1 MEAKKM
7 IVVLLV
13 LVLFGASHADSD
25 PYCEAVTT
33 VLDIQ
38 SAQELVGYDIEPLMF
53 VSPDTLKVVGKRSA
67 IDLAESNGWIFDIL
81 IEDLESYYSS
91 QMSGRDDFGDYY
103 TFAEAVEQ
111 MNLLHTTYPTLITEP
126 ESIGVSL
133 EGNILWAMKLSDNPG
148 IDEDEPEVLFTGVH
162 HAREPI
168 GCTLCLDFVELLAS
182 TYYSDPFSSF
192 LIDNREIWIIPVVNP
207 DGYLYNE
214 ATNPDGGGMWR
225 KNRRNNG
232 DGSFGVDLN
241 RNYPYQWG
249 YDNSGSSPTPSSDT
263 YRGPSAGSEPETQAI
278 MQFCEDH
285 EFTCAQNW
293 HSYGNYL
300 LYPWGY
306 IDSFTP
312 DNDAFVRLA
321 GEAVQ
326 GIGYQTGTAW
336 QLLYNT
342 NGDANDWMYG
352 EQSVKPKIFSL
363 TGEVGES
370 FWQESAIDDHI
381 QEGRQISIAFSRLAG
396 PTASLEGYT
405 ISNDGN
411 GNERLDPGEA
421 GSLAVEIANV
431 GFGDSPSVTMTIE
444 TVDPYVQIDQSS
456 IYSGSFPSQTTIV
469 TQSITVDVDILCPE
483 GHVAVFTVDIQGDF
497 MQTDS
502 LQLAVPVGSVPVLFV
517 DSDDEP
523 TEVRLEEAL
532 RSASV
537 SFDRWDRF
545 SAGSPPLSTLM
556 LYRLIVWSAGDQNT
570 SSVQSDDRS
579 SIAAYLDAGGALL
592 LSAENYLT
600 AYGSETFTS
609 EYLHIDD
616 YTTSVNISSVSGS
629 VGDPVTDGVTMDVD
643 FPGGMSDAADAIVP
657 TGDATPTLYINGGS
671 SITALRYPVS
681 GVSVYRMFFSA
692 TPYEALRSGNT
703 TLPELTDATVEWLL
717 DSSDTSAPSP
727 CSSVDISI
735 GGSSNIVTMSWDP
748 AQDDIAVTYYRIYES
763 QDPYFDT
770 SPATLAHTTT
780 ETTVELVLD
789 PELSGGRFWR
799 ITALDAAW
807 NESDPTPAIG
817 AFFSQ
822 LQSGT
827 R

>member
-1 MEAKKM
+1 M
-7 IVVLLV
+7 VLFVLLF
-13 LVLFGASHADSD
+13 VLFGVSHADSD

-33 VLDIQ
+33 VPNIQ
-38 SAQELVGYDIEPLMF
+38 SVQELVMYDIEPLMF
-53 VSPDTLKVVGKRSA
+53 VSPEELKVVGKRSA
-67 IDLAESNGWIFDIL
+67 LDRAESNGWSFDVL
-81 IEDLESYYSS
+81 IEDLESYYAS
-91 QMSGRDDFGDYY
+91 QMSGRGDFGDYY
-103 TFAEAVEQ
+103 TFAEAIDQ
-111 MNLLHTTYPTLITEP
+111 MNFLHTTYPTVTTEP

-148 IDEDEPEVLFTGVH
+148 IDEAEPEVLFTGVH

-168 GCTLCLDFVELLAS
+168 GCTLCLDFLELLAS
-182 TYYSDPFSSF
+182 TYGSDPLSSF

-214 ATNPDGGGMWR
+214 AESPSGGGMWR

-263 YRGPSAGSEPETQAI
+263 YRGPSAGSELETQAI
-278 MQFCEDH
+278 MEFCENH

-326 GIGYQTGTAW
+326 GIAYQTGTAW

-352 EQSVKPKIFSL
+352 EQSTKPKIFSL

-370 FWQESAIDDHI
+370 FWQESSIDDHI
-381 QEGRQISIAFSRLAG
+381 QEGRQISMAFTRLAG
-396 PTASLEGYT
+396 PAADLEGYGVSDD
-405 ISNDGN
+405 SNGN
-411 GNERLDPGEA
+411 GRLDPGETA
-421 GSLAVEIANV
+421 DLEADVRNI
-431 GFGDSPSVTMTIE
+431 GFGDSPSVTMNIE
-444 TVDPYVQIDQSS
+444 TSDPYVQIDQSLLF
-456 IYSGSFPSQTTIV
+456 SGSFPSQTTV
-469 TQSITVDVDILCPE
+469 TTETITVDVDILCPD
-483 GHVAVFTVDIQGDF
+483 GHVAVFNVIIDGDF
-497 MQTDS
+497 MQTDT
-502 LQLAVPVGSVPVLFV
+502 LQLTVPVGSVPVLFV

-532 RSASV
+532 RSAAV

-545 SAGSPPLSTLM
+545 SAGSPPLSTLL
-556 LYRLIVWSAGDQNT
+556 LYRLVIWSAGDQNT
-570 SSVQSDDRS
+570 SSVQADDRAS
-579 SIAAYLDAGGALL
+579 LTAFLDAGGALL

-609 EYLHIDD
+609 DYLHIDD

-629 VGDPVTDGVTMDVD
+629 SGDPITDGVTMDVD
-643 FPGGMSDAADAIVP
+643 FPGGMSDAADAIEP
-657 TGDATPTLYINGGS
+657 AGDAAPTLYINGGS

-681 GVSVYRMFFSA
+681 GSSVYRLFFSA

-703 TLPELTDATVEWLL
+703 TLPELTNSTVEWLL
-717 DSSDTSAPSP
+717 DSSDDTVPSP
-727 CSSVDISI
+727 CPSAEII
-735 GGSSNIVTMSWDP
+735 PGGTESEVILSWAP
-748 AQDDIAVTYYRIYES
+748 ATDNVAVTHYRIYES
-763 QDPYFDT
+763 QDPYFSI
-770 SPATLAHTTT
+770 SPATLAYTTT
-780 ETTVELVLD
+780 ETSVERDLNT
-789 PELSGGRFWR
+789 ENTGGLFWR
-799 ITALDAAW
+799 ITAVDAAW

-817 AFFSQ
+817 AYLTLLPSI
-822 LQSGT
+822 GD
-827 R
+827 